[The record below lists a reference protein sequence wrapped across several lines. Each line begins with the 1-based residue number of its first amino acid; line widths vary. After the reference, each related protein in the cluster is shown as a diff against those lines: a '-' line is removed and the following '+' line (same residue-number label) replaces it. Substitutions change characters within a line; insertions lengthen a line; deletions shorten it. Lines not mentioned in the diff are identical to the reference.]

1 MGAALHVSE
10 KERAIHARVDSPDS
24 PRRRWPRGAGWLG
37 AAPEPAKLLADREWT
52 CPPGGAP
59 RIGRGVARRIIL
71 CDGAESARLWARI
84 GADDDEDLLWVPRED
99 EARAR
104 PAGFRSLPGGLST
117 DSITRLDAQPE
128 DGFAVVSEEAP
139 FARLAVSAI
148 QEAEPEAPVLVL
160 SDKLSPEELPD
171 HQCLLHAG
179 MRSLMRDDVDE
190 EFAHLANLRR
200 VVDIRELIAP
210 REKLGILLQPDPD
223 PDGIACGYALRAILG
238 RKSPTA
244 PLISFGEVKRPEN
257 RAMVKALGLE
267 VRTVAPEELD
277 EFDGLALVDVQPTV
291 FGESPPAR
299 VRSVDVV
306 IDHHPERSGYDAVI
320 KDIRPNYGATATI
333 LYEYIR
339 ASELDLRPKL
349 ATALVYA
356 IKTDTQLLG
365 RETSPHDMSAFA
377 YLHAHHSPAL
387 LRRIERPALP
397 TAGLRAMGRALAGTS
412 VEDGIHLLVLGRVRE
427 DVIPQVADLGLQAE
441 GAEWSIAAGIVGSD
455 LVFSVRNVGTVRAA
469 GEVVRGVVEGLGVGG
484 GHRTMA
490 KGIIPL
496 RTFRADYGNATR
508 DTVSKA
514 LRDAFGDA
522 IRGENG

>member
-1 MGAALHVSE
+1 
-10 KERAIHARVDSPDS
+10 
-24 PRRRWPRGAGWLG
+24 
-37 AAPEPAKLLADREWT
+37 
-52 CPPGGAP
+52 
-59 RIGRGVARRIIL
+59 VARRIIL

-84 GADDDEDLLWVPRED
+84 GADEDEDLLWLPRED

-104 PAGFRSLPGGLST
+104 PAGFRSLPGGLSA
-117 DSITRLDAQPE
+117 DSIARLDAQPE

-139 FARLAVSAI
+139 FARLAVAAV
-148 QEAEPEAPVLVL
+148 QEAEPEAPVLLL
-160 SDKLSPEELPD
+160 SDKLSAEDLPA
-171 HQCLLHAG
+171 HPCLLHAG
-179 MRSLMRDDVDE
+179 MRSLMRDDIDQ
-190 EFAHLANLRR
+190 EFAHLVNLRR

-257 RAMVKALGLE
+257 RAMVEALGLE
-267 VRTVAPEELD
+267 VRTVSPDDLD
-277 EFDGLALVDVQPTV
+277 EFDGLALLDVQPPV
-291 FGESPPAR
+291 FGENPPAR

-306 IDHHPERSGYDAVI
+306 IDHHPVRGGYDAVI
-320 KDIRPNYGATATI
+320 KDIRPNYGATSTI
-333 LYEYIR
+333 LCEYIR

-349 ATALVYA
+349 ATALVYG
-356 IKTDTQLLG
+356 IKADTQLLG
-365 RETSPHDMSAFA
+365 RETSQLDMSAFA

-397 TAGLRAMGRALAGTS
+397 AEGLRAMGRALSSTR
-412 VEDGIHLLVLGRVRE
+412 VEEGIHLLVLGRVRE

-496 RTFRADYGNATR
+496 KAFRKVYGNSRR
-508 DTVSKA
+508 DTIRKA
-514 LRDAFGDA
+514 LLDAFASA
-522 IRGENG
+522 IRGDAR